1 MADAHPGPI
10 RALMGYAVALLL
22 VAMVALPVT
31 ALALTP
37 ILVRHQP
44 PDSGD
49 DLRDDYAIRLLEL
62 ALSRT
67 EDDFGPFNLLA
78 IGLRMTQNRATRE
91 LGRGQY
97 IDVLWTMT
105 SRAREEKLV
114 PIRIPLAGG
123 LLGVRVPVIRA
134 GDANPLEEVSRVS
147 DLRNLR
153 AGQLQDWPDTMILRH
168 NGVPVTTATNYQSL
182 FAMLARGRFDYLPR
196 GIQEL
201 TAEAHL
207 YERYNLEPYRDL
219 LLVYRAPN
227 YFFVSPGDHALALR
241 IRIGLERALA
251 DGSFARLMEQHPA
264 TAPAIETLR
273 QGPAR
278 IIRLDNPELPSA
290 TLLDRDE
297 LWFAPVFGRLP
308 TPGGANR

>member
-1 MADAHPGPI
+1 MSDARPGPI
-10 RALMGYAVALLL
+10 RTLTGFTVALLL
-22 VAMVALPVT
+22 AAMVAAPAT
-31 ALALTP
+31 AVALTP
-37 ILVRHQP
+37 LLVRHQP

-67 EDDFGPFNLLA
+67 EDDFGPFNLLE

-91 LGRGQY
+91 LGRGRY

-114 PIRIPLAGG
+114 PIRIPLARG

-134 GDANPLEEVSRVS
+134 GGANPLEDVSTVPG
-147 DLRNLR
+147 LRNLR

-168 NGVPVTTATNYQSL
+168 NGVPVTTATDYESL

-201 TAEAHL
+201 SAEARL
-207 YERYNLEPYRDL
+207 YERHNLEPYRDL

-251 DGSFARLMEQHPA
+251 DGSFTRLMEQHPA

-273 QGPAR
+273 QGQAR
-278 IIRLDNPELPSA
+278 IIRLDNPELPTA
-290 TLLDRDE
+290 TPLERDE
-297 LWFAPVFGRLP
+297 LWLSPVFDPSPEHRGDVK
-308 TPGGANR
+308 